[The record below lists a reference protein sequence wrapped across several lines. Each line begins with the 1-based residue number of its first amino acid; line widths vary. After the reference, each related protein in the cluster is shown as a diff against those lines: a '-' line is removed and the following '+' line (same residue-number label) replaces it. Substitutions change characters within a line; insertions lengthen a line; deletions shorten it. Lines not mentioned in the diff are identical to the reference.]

1 MAVDP
6 RARSETGNM
15 KYGTIL
21 LTGKD
26 CRSDDFVKQKLDYM
40 HHNFCKEK
48 WKMAPCPKEHKHT
61 SAHFYLAGE
70 KGYYPI
76 TSYMEL
82 KDINLSQL
90 VE

>member
-1 MAVDP
+1 
-6 RARSETGNM
+6 
-15 KYGTIL
+15 
-21 LTGKD
+21 
-26 CRSDDFVKQKLDYM
+26 
-40 HHNFCKEK
+40 
-48 WKMAPCPKEHKHT
+48 MAPCPKEHKHT